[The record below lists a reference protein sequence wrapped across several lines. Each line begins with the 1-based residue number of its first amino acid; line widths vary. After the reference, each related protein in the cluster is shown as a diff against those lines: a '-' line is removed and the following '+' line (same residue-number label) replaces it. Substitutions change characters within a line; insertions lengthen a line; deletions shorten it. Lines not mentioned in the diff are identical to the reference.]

1 MKLSSFEES
10 DVTTTTPP
18 RAIIGTPLRPY
29 RRGVDNAILGGVCG
43 GLAIRL
49 GVKERTVRVLFSLS
63 ALVSGAGL
71 LLYMLIWLTLPRAGE
86 EQSIANRLVGRRRK
100 LRHILLGLIVIAA
113 VAWFVSS
120 LGVPNLGVFTWPLW
134 LSLLA
139 VFGVFK
145 GASADERHHLEELLR
160 SAPLIGKAA
169 SRDKRSFW
177 LRVALGAI
185 LVYFGLRILRHFGG
199 AWGFAAPALFGT
211 LVLLIG
217 VLILLAPWWLTTLG
231 DLSGERRARMRVE
244 ERANVAAHLHDSVLQ
259 TLTLIERSAG
269 DEAVVVRLARNQ
281 ERELRSWLF
290 DPENTDSDAPTTY
303 ASLLRALQG
312 EIENDYGVTIELVT
326 VGDCDAD
333 DKVVALVAAAREAAI
348 NAAQWS
354 NAATVSIYG
363 EVEADS
369 LTLFVRD
376 LGRGFD
382 VEAVPSDR
390 RGIALSIRQRMEH
403 QGGSASIKSIV
414 GAGTEVELT
423 LPRSSD
429 R

>member
-1 MKLSSFEES
+1 MKLTVFEKS

-18 RAIIGTPLRPY
+18 RPIIGTPIRPY
-29 RRGVDNAILGGVCG
+29 RRSVDNAILGGVCG

-49 GVKERTVRVLFSLS
+49 GVRERTVRVVFSLL
-63 ALVSGAGL
+63 ALISGAGL

-86 EQSIANRLVGRRRK
+86 DQSIANRLVGRRRR
-100 LRHILLGLIVIAA
+100 LRHLLLGLIVIAA
-113 VAWFVSS
+113 LAWLLDS

-134 LSLLA
+134 LSLLGL
-139 VFGVFK
+139 FGVVK
-145 GASADERHHLEELLR
+145 GASPDERQHLEDLLK

-169 SRDKRSFW
+169 SRDRRNFW

-185 LVYFGLRILRHFGG
+185 LVYFGLRLLRHFGG

-211 LVLLIG
+211 LVLLLG
-217 VLILLAPWWLTTLG
+217 VLILLAPWWLSTLD
-231 DLSGERRARMRVE
+231 DLSGERRTRMRVE

-269 DEAVVVRLARNQ
+269 DEAAVIRLARNQ
-281 ERELRSWLF
+281 ERELRAWLF
-290 DPENTDSDAPTTY
+290 DPESTNKDAPATY
-303 ASLLRALQG
+303 ASLLRTLQG

-326 VGDCDAD
+326 VGDIDAD
-333 DKVVALVAAAREAAI
+333 DKVIAVVAAAREAAI

-354 NAATVSIYG
+354 EASTVSIYG
-363 EVEADS
+363 EVDGTT

-382 VEAVPSDR
+382 IDAVPPDR

-403 QGGSASIKSIV
+403 HGGSATIKSIL
-414 GAGTEVELT
+414 GAGTEVQLL
-423 LPRSSD
+423 LPASD
-429 R
+429 

>member
-1 MKLSSFEES
+1 M
-10 DVTTTTPP
+10 TTTTPP

>member
-1 MKLSSFEES
+1 MKVSFFEES

-18 RAIIGTPLRPY
+18 RAIIGTPIRPY

-49 GVKERTVRVLFSLS
+49 GVKERTVRIVFSLL
-63 ALVSGAGL
+63 ALLSGIGL
-71 LLYMLIWLTLPRAGE
+71 MLYMLIWLTLPRAGE
-86 EQSIANRLVGRRRK
+86 EQSIATRLVGRRRK
-100 LRHILLGLIVIAA
+100 LRHILLGLLVIAA
-113 VAWFVSS
+113 IAWFLSS

-139 VFGVFK
+139 VFGVWK
-145 GASADERHHLEELLR
+145 GASPDERRHLEELLK

-169 SRDKRSFW
+169 SRDRRNFW

-185 LVYFGLRILRHFGG
+185 LVFFGLRILRHFGG

-211 LVLLIG
+211 LVLLVG
-217 VLILLAPWWLTTLG
+217 VMILLAPWWLTTLD

-269 DEAVVVRLARNQ
+269 DEAAVTRLARNQ
-281 ERELRSWLF
+281 ERELRAWLF
-290 DPENTDSDAPTTY
+290 DPDRAEAGAATTY
-303 ASLLRALQG
+303 GSLLRALQG

-326 VGDCDAD
+326 VGDCEAD
-333 DKVVALVAAAREAAI
+333 ERVVALVAAAREAAI

-354 NAATVSIYG
+354 NAPTVAIYG
-363 EVEADS
+363 EVETDAIE
-369 LTLFVRD
+369 LFVRD

-390 RGIALSIRQRMEH
+390 HGIALSIRQRMRLH
-403 QGGSASIKSIV
+403 DGSASIKSII
-414 GAGTEVELT
+414 GAGTEVQLT
-423 LPRSSD
+423 LARTP
-429 R
+429 

>member
-1 MKLSSFEES
+1 VKVSFFEES

-18 RAIIGTPLRPY
+18 RAIIGTPIRPY

-49 GVKERTVRVLFSLS
+49 GIKERTVRIVFSLL
-63 ALVSGAGL
+63 ALLSGVGL
-71 LLYMLIWLTLPRAGE
+71 MLYMLIWLTLPRAGE
-86 EQSIANRLVGRRRK
+86 EQSIATRLVGRRRK
-100 LRHILLGLIVIAA
+100 LRHILLGLLVIAA
-113 VAWFVSS
+113 IAWFLSS

-134 LSLLA
+134 LSFLA
-139 VFGVFK
+139 AFGVWK
-145 GASADERHHLEELLR
+145 GASPDERHHLEELLR
-160 SAPLIGKAA
+160 SAPLIGRVAA
-169 SRDKRSFW
+169 RDRRNFW

-217 VLILLAPWWLTTLG
+217 VLILLAPWWLTTLD

-269 DEAVVVRLARNQ
+269 DESAVVRLARNQ
-281 ERELRSWLF
+281 ERELRAWLF
-290 DPENTDSDAPTTY
+290 DPESTDASAPTTY
-303 ASLLRALQG
+303 SLLLRNLQA

-333 DKVVALVAAAREAAI
+333 ERVVALVAAAREAAI

-354 NAATVSIYG
+354 HAPTVSIYG
-363 EVEADS
+363 EVDTDAIE
-369 LTLFVRD
+369 LYVRD

-382 VEAVPSDR
+382 VDAVPTDR

-403 QGGSASIKSIV
+403 HGGTSTIKSIV
-414 GAGTEVELT
+414 DAGTEVQLT
-423 LPRSSD
+423 LPRTVE

>member
-1 MKLSSFEES
+1 MEQTVFEES

-18 RAIIGTPLRPY
+18 RAIIGTPIRPY

-49 GVKERTVRVLFSLS
+49 GVRERTVRVVFSLL
-63 ALVSGAGL
+63 ALISGVGL
-71 LLYMLIWLTLPRAGE
+71 LLYMLIWLALPRTGE
-86 EQSIANRLVGRRRK
+86 GQSIANRLVGQRRK
-100 LRHILLGLIVIAA
+100 FRHILLGLIVIAA
-113 VAWFVSS
+113 LAWFLAS

-139 VFGVFK
+139 LFGVVK
-145 GASADERHHLEELLR
+145 GASPDERRHLEELLK

-169 SRDKRSFW
+169 SRDKRNFW
-177 LRVALGAI
+177 LRLALGAI
-185 LVYFGLRILRHFGG
+185 LVYFGLRLLRHFGG

-217 VLILLAPWWLTTLG
+217 VLILLAPWWLTTLD

-244 ERANVAAHLHDSVLQ
+244 ERSSVAAHLHDSVLQ

-269 DEAVVVRLARNQ
+269 DEAAVTRLARNQ
-281 ERELRSWLF
+281 ERELRAWLF
-290 DPENTDSDAPTTY
+290 DPEHGASDAPTTY
-303 ASLLRALQG
+303 GSLLRALQG
-312 EIENDYGVTIELVT
+312 EIEGDYGVTIELVT

-333 DKVVALVAAAREAAI
+333 ERIVALVAAAREAAI

-354 NAATVSIYG
+354 NAPTIAIYG
-363 EVEADS
+363 EVETDA
-369 LTLFVRD
+369 LELFVRD

-382 VEAVPSDR
+382 VETVPSDR
-390 RGIALSIRQRMEH
+390 HGIALSIRQRMQL
-403 QGGSASIKSIV
+403 QGGSATIKSII
-414 GAGTEVELT
+414 GAGTEVQLT
-423 LPRSSD
+423 LPRPS
-429 R
+429 

>member
-1 MKLSSFEES
+1 MEQTVFEEG

-18 RAIIGTPLRPY
+18 RAIIGTPIRPY
-29 RRGVDNAILGGVCG
+29 RRGIDNAILGGVCG

-49 GVKERTVRVLFSLS
+49 GVKERTVRVVFSLL
-63 ALVSGAGL
+63 ALISGIGL
-71 LLYMLIWLTLPRAGE
+71 LLYMLIWLALPRAGE
-86 EQSIANRLVGRRRK
+86 DQSIANRLVGKRRK
-100 LRHILLGLIVIAA
+100 FRHILLGLIVIAA
-113 VAWFVSS
+113 LAWFLDT

-139 VFGVFK
+139 LFGVVK
-145 GASADERHHLEELLR
+145 GASPDERHHLEELLK

-169 SRDKRSFW
+169 SRDKRNFW

-185 LVYFGLRILRHFGG
+185 LVYFGLRLLRHFGG

-217 VLILLAPWWLTTLG
+217 VLILLAPWWLTTLD
-231 DLSGERRARMRVE
+231 DLSGERRKRMRVE

-269 DEAVVVRLARNQ
+269 DEAAVVRLARNQ
-281 ERELRSWLF
+281 ERELRAWLF
-290 DPENTDSDAPTTY
+290 DPESTEADAPTTY
-303 ASLLRALQG
+303 GSLLRALQG

-326 VGDCDAD
+326 VGDIEAD
-333 DKVVALVAAAREAAI
+333 DNVVALVSAAREAAI

-354 NAATVSIYG
+354 NAPTVSIYG
-363 EVEADS
+363 EVDGTT

-382 VEAVPSDR
+382 VETIPADR
-390 RGIALSIRQRMEH
+390 HGIALSIRQRMQH
-403 QGGSASIKSIV
+403 HGGSATIKSIL
-414 GAGTEVELT
+414 GAGTEVQLS
-423 LPRSSD
+423 LPHGE
-429 R
+429 

>member
-1 MKLSSFEES
+1 MEQTVFEES

-18 RAIIGTPLRPY
+18 RAIIGTPVRPY

-49 GVKERTVRVLFSLS
+49 GVKERTVRVVFSLL
-63 ALVSGAGL
+63 ALLSGVGL
-71 LLYMLIWLTLPRAGE
+71 LLYMLIWLALPRAGE
-86 EQSIANRLVGRRRK
+86 DQSVANRLVGKRRK
-100 LRHILLGLIVIAA
+100 FRHILLGLIAIAA
-113 VAWFVSS
+113 LAWFLAS

-139 VFGVFK
+139 LFGVVK
-145 GASADERHHLEELLR
+145 GASPDERHHLEELLK

-169 SRDKRSFW
+169 SRDRRNFW
-177 LRVALGAI
+177 LRLALGAI
-185 LVYFGLRILRHFGG
+185 LVYFGLRLLRHFGG

-217 VLILLAPWWLTTLG
+217 VLILLAPWWLTTLD
-231 DLSGERRARMRVE
+231 DLSGERRTRMRVE

-269 DEAVVVRLARNQ
+269 DEAAVVRLARNQ
-281 ERELRSWLF
+281 ERELRAWLF
-290 DPENTDSDAPTTY
+290 DPESTEADAPTTY

-326 VGDCDAD
+326 VGDIDAD
-333 DKVVALVAAAREAAI
+333 DKVVALVSAAREAAI

-354 NAATVSIYG
+354 NAPTVSIYG
-363 EVEADS
+363 EVDGNT
-369 LTLFVRD
+369 LTLFIRD

-382 VEAVPSDR
+382 VDTIPADR

-403 QGGSASIKSIV
+403 HGGGATIKSIL
-414 GAGTEVELT
+414 GAGTEVQLSIPSNE
-423 LPRSSD
+423 
-429 R
+429 

>member
-1 MKLSSFEES
+1 MKLSIFEES

-18 RAIIGTPLRPY
+18 RAIIGTPIRPY

-49 GVKERTVRVLFSLS
+49 GVKERTVRVVFSLL
-63 ALVSGAGL
+63 ALISGVGL
-71 LLYMLIWLTLPRAGE
+71 LLYMLFWLTVPRAGE
-86 EQSIANRLVGRRRK
+86 SQSIAHRLVGKRRK
-100 LRHILLGLIVIAA
+100 IRHILLGLLVIAA
-113 VAWFVSS
+113 VAWFLAS

-134 LSLLA
+134 LSLFAL
-139 VFGVFK
+139 FGVVK
-145 GASADERHHLEELLR
+145 GASPDERRHLEELLKA
-160 SAPLIGKAA
+160 APLIGKAA
-169 SRDKRSFW
+169 SRDRRNFW
-177 LRVALGAI
+177 LRLALGAI
-185 LVYFGLRILRHFGG
+185 LVYFGLRLLRHFGG

-217 VLILLAPWWLTTLG
+217 VLILLAPWWLTTLD

-269 DEAVVVRLARNQ
+269 DEAAVIRLARNQ
-281 ERELRSWLF
+281 ERELRAWLF
-290 DPENTDSDAPTTY
+290 DPQSTRADAPTTY

-312 EIENDYGVTIELVT
+312 EIENDYGVTVELVT
-326 VGDCDAD
+326 VGDVDAD
-333 DKVVALVAAAREAAI
+333 DRVLALVAAAREAAI

-354 NAATVSIYG
+354 NASTVSIYG
-363 EVEADS
+363 EVEGDT

-376 LGRGFD
+376 LGRGFNVD
-382 VEAVPSDR
+382 AVPSDR
-390 RGIALSIRQRMEH
+390 RGIALSIHQRMEH
-403 QGGSASIKSIV
+403 HGGNATVKSIL

-423 LPRSSD
+423 LPHGT
-429 R
+429 

>member
-1 MKLSSFEES
+1 MKLPSFGES
-10 DVTTTTPP
+10 DVTTSTPP
-18 RAIIGTPLRPY
+18 RAIIGTPHRPY

-49 GVKERTVRVLFSLS
+49 GVKERTVRVVFSLL
-63 ALVSGAGL
+63 ALLSGAGL

-113 VAWFVSS
+113 LTWF
-120 LGVPNLGVFTWPLW
+120 LGSIGVLNLGVFTWPLW

-139 VFGVFK
+139 VIGVFK
-145 GASADERHHLEELLR
+145 GASTDERHHLEELLR

-185 LVYFGLRILRHFGG
+185 LVYFGFRLLHHFGG

-217 VLILLAPWWLTTLG
+217 VMILLAPWWLTTLD

-269 DEAVVVRLARNQ
+269 DEAAVTRLARNQ
-281 ERELRSWLF
+281 ERELRAWLF
-290 DPENTDSDAPTTY
+290 DPESADADAPTTY
-303 ASLLRALQG
+303 ASLLRTLQG

-326 VGDCDAD
+326 VGDCEAD
-333 DKVVALVAAAREAAI
+333 EKVIALVAAAREAAI

-354 NAATVSIYG
+354 NASTVSIYG

-382 VEAVPSDR
+382 VDAVPSDR
-390 RGIALSIRQRMEH
+390 RGIALSIHQRMEH
-403 QGGSASIKSIV
+403 HGGSASIKSTI
-414 GAGTEVELT
+414 GAGTEVQLT

>member
-1 MKLSSFEES
+1 MKVSFLEES
-10 DVTTTTPP
+10 DVTTTAPP
-18 RAIIGTPLRPY
+18 RAIIGTPIRPY
-29 RRGVDNAILGGVCG
+29 RRGIDNAILGGVCG

-49 GVKERTVRVLFSLS
+49 GVKERTVRIVFSLL
-63 ALVSGAGL
+63 ALLSGVGL
-71 LLYMLIWLTLPRAGE
+71 MLYMLIWLTLPRAGE
-86 EQSIANRLVGRRRK
+86 EQSIATRLVGRRRK
-100 LRHILLGLIVIAA
+100 LRHILLGLLVIAA
-113 VAWFVSS
+113 IAWFLSS

-139 VFGVFK
+139 VFGVWK
-145 GASADERHHLEELLR
+145 GASPDERRHLEELLK

-169 SRDKRSFW
+169 SRDKRNFW

-185 LVYFGLRILRHFGG
+185 LVFFGLRILRHFGG

-211 LVLLIG
+211 LVLLVG
-217 VLILLAPWWLTTLG
+217 VMILLAPWWLTTLD

-269 DEAVVVRLARNQ
+269 DEAAVTRLARNQ
-281 ERELRSWLF
+281 ERELRAWLF
-290 DPENTDSDAPTTY
+290 DPDRAEAEAPTTY
-303 ASLLRALQG
+303 GSLLRALQG

-326 VGDCDAD
+326 VGDRDAD
-333 DKVVALVAAAREAAI
+333 ERIVALVAAAREAAI

-354 NAATVSIYG
+354 NAPTVAIYG
-363 EVEADS
+363 EVEADAIE
-369 LTLFVRD
+369 LFIRD

-390 RGIALSIRQRMEH
+390 HGIALSIRQRMQLH
-403 QGGSASIKSIV
+403 GGSASIKSII
-414 GAGTEVELT
+414 GAGTEVQLT
-423 LPRSSD
+423 LPRAS
-429 R
+429 

>member
-1 MKLSSFEES
+1 MKISFFEGG
-10 DVTTTTPP
+10 DVTATFPS
-18 RAIIGTPLRPY
+18 RAIIGRPIRPY
-29 RRGVDNAILGGVCG
+29 RRGVENDILGGVCG

-49 GVKERTVRVLFSLS
+49 GVKERTVRVVFSLL
-63 ALVSGAGL
+63 ALLSGVGL
-71 LLYMLIWLTLPRAGE
+71 MLYMLIWLTLPRAGE
-86 EQSIANRLVGRRRK
+86 EQSIATQLVGKRRK
-100 LRHILLGLIVIAA
+100 LRHILLGLLVIAA
-113 VAWFVSS
+113 IAWFLAS

-139 VFGVFK
+139 AFGVWK
-145 GASADERHHLEELLR
+145 GASPDERRHLEELLKA
-160 SAPLIGKAA
+160 APLIGRAA
-169 SRDKRSFW
+169 SRDKRNFW

-185 LVYFGLRILRHFGG
+185 LVFFGLRILRHFGG

-211 LVLLIG
+211 LVLLVG
-217 VLILLAPWWLTTLG
+217 VLILLAPWWLTTLD

-269 DEAVVVRLARNQ
+269 DEAAVTRLARNQ
-281 ERELRSWLF
+281 ERELRVWLF
-290 DPENTDSDAPTTY
+290 DPDRAEAGTATTY
-303 ASLLRALQG
+303 GSLLRDLQG

-333 DKVVALVAAAREAAI
+333 ERIIALVAAAREAVI

-354 NAATVSIYG
+354 NAPTVALYG
-363 EVEADS
+363 EVGTDS
-369 LTLFVRD
+369 IELFVRD

-390 RGIALSIRQRMEH
+390 RGIALSIDQRMQLH
-403 QGGSASIKSIV
+403 GGTATIKSII
-414 GAGTEVELT
+414 GAGTEVQLT
-423 LPRSSD
+423 LPRTP
-429 R
+429 